1 MLISLKHRL
10 KDRLPNRAQWAAAS
24 GLQRHFRPSTILLPL
39 SFADADLLHK
49 AHPAMKFC
57 LATSHKHPGQMRKTE
72 ITGPEGGPVQTE
84 HTLGILPDN
93 DRLHGGKRQAASAP
107 GV

>member
-1 MLISLKHRL
+1 MGGRVRL
-10 KDRLPNRAQWAAAS
+10 TAAFSSINDFA
-24 GLQRHFRPSTILLPL
+24 PIVI
-39 SFADADLLHK
+39 ADADLLHK

>member
-10 KDRLPNRAQWAAAS
+10 KNGLRNRARCGRIGLTAANS
-24 GLQRHFRPSTILLPL
+24 SIDD
-39 SFADADLLHK
+39 FAPNFIDDADLLHK

-57 LATSHKHPGQMRKTE
+57 LAASHKHPGHMRKTE

-84 HTLGILPDN
+84 NTLGILPDN
-93 DRLHGGKRQAASAP
+93 DRLPGGKRQAASAP

>member
-1 MLISLKHRL
+1 
-10 KDRLPNRAQWAAAS
+10 
-24 GLQRHFRPSTILLPL
+24 
-39 SFADADLLHK
+39 
-49 AHPAMKFC
+49 MKFC
-57 LATSHKHPGQMRKTE
+57 LATSHKHPGHMRKTE

-93 DRLHGGKRQAASAP
+93 NRLAGGKRPAASAP

>member
-10 KDRLPNRAQWAAAS
+10 KDRLRNRARCGRIRLTAANSSIDDFAPN
-24 GLQRHFRPSTILLPL
+24 FI
-39 SFADADLLHK
+39 ADADLLHK

-93 DRLHGGKRQAASAP
+93 DRLPGGKRQAASAP